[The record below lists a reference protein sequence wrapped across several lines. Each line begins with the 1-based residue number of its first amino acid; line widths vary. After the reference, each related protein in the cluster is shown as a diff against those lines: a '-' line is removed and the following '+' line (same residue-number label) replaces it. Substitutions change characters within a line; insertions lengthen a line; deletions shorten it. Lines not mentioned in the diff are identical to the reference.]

1 VDEGKASILCEYCF
15 ILFHFMLS
23 FSQIESGGAD
33 NQTDTAAL
41 ISYSQVDHM
50 LPEILPQ
57 DLQAAAALPFND
69 KCIWFMELIAS
80 LQRPWAEGHIRLE
93 VHRNS
98 LLEESFD
105 QFMGITRS
113 IDLHRWM
120 RVQFIGELGIDAGG
134 LEREWFTLL
143 CEELFSQERGLFS
156 CSAGETFAG
165 SYHINPI
172 SHMSNPN
179 RHLQY
184 FQFTG
189 RILAKAI
196 MEQIVVPAMLSL
208 PLRKQIL
215 SIPITFSDLEFVDV
229 DLFRNLCWL
238 RDMSSGVE
246 NLGLVFAVDYQFA
259 GNKSTFELIEGGSD
273 IPVTDDNKHE
283 YLELSL
289 RHRMLDSIMPQLQSF
304 LKGFYEVLPP
314 DLVSVFDYQELEL
327 LMCGLPTLDMD
338 DWKRHTEYLGEY
350 HRLGPK
356 HKVIKWF
363 WEVLETFTD
372 EERVRL
378 LQFVTGCGGLP
389 AQGFKALQSN
399 DGNFRKF
406 NIQSIHKIVSI
417 VKMCM
422 CVLYFKEIL
431 RCLRCVADFVFFVFY
446 V

>member
-1 VDEGKASILCEYCF
+1 MGCCLL
-15 ILFHFMLS
+15 LFAF
-23 FSQIESGGAD
+23 FQIESGGCD
-33 NQTDTAAL
+33 PGDTTAL
-41 ISYSQVDHM
+41 LSYSDVDNM

-69 KCIWFMELIAS
+69 KCIWFMELISS

-93 VHRNS
+93 IHRND
-98 LLEESFD
+98 LLQESFD
-105 QFMGITRS
+105 QFMGINRS

-120 RVQFIGELGIDAGG
+120 RVQFVGELGIDAGG

-143 CEELFSQERGLFS
+143 CAELFSQDQGLFS
-156 CSAGETFAG
+156 CSAGETVAG

-172 SHMSNPN
+172 SHLSNPK
-179 RHLQY
+179 HLQY
-184 FQFTG
+184 FHFTG

-238 RDMSSGVE
+238 RDMTRDVE
-246 NLGLVFAVDYQFA
+246 QLGLVFAVDYQFG
-259 GNKSTFELIEGGSD
+259 GNKSTYELVPGGAD
-273 IPVTDDNKHE
+273 IAVTDENKDE
-283 YLELSL
+283 YLELRL
-289 RHRMLDSIMPQLQSF
+289 RHRMLDSIVPQLQSF

-327 LMCGLPTLDMD
+327 LMCGLPSLDIA

-350 HRLGPK
+350 NRLGPK
-356 HKVIKWF
+356 HRVIKWF
-363 WEVLETFTD
+363 WEVLVTFTD

-406 NIQSIHKIVSI
+406 NIQSINKIVS
-417 VKMCM
+417 VPNENT
-422 CVLYFKEIL
+422 Y
-431 RCLRCVADFVFFVFY
+431 
-446 V
+446 

>member
-1 VDEGKASILCEYCF
+1 
-15 ILFHFMLS
+15 MLLL
-23 FSQIESGGAD
+23 QIESGG
-33 NQTDTAAL
+33 QRDTSDSAAPL
-41 ISYSQVDHM
+41 SYSQVDQM

-69 KCIWFMELIAS
+69 KCIWFMELIS
-80 LQRPWAEGHIRLE
+80 TLQRPWAEGHIRLE
-93 VHRNS
+93 VHRDR
-98 LLEESFD
+98 LLQESFE
-105 QFMGITRS
+105 QFMGISRS
-113 IDLHRWM
+113 LDLHRWM

-143 CEELFSQERGLFS
+143 CEELFHQDQGLFS

-172 SHMSNPN
+172 SHLSNQK
-179 RHLQY
+179 HLHY
-184 FQFTG
+184 FHFTG

-238 RDMSSGVE
+238 RDMTSDVE

-259 GNKSTFELIEGGSD
+259 GNKSTYELIPGGSEVA
-273 IPVTDDNKHE
+273 VTDDNKLE
-283 YLELSL
+283 YLELRL

-327 LMCGLPTLDMD
+327 LMCGLPSLDLD

-350 HRLGPK
+350 NRLGPK

-363 WEVLETFTD
+363 WEVLATFTD

-406 NIQSIHKIVSI
+406 NIQSIHKIVSA
-417 VKMCM
+417 CG
-422 CVLYFKEIL
+422 CVS
-431 RCLRCVADFVFFVFY
+431 CPVFLSNQWA
-446 V
+446 